1 MNEPVLESAK
11 LRERREESAI
21 SPAAEARGGGRRA
34 LSVVVPCYNEADALG
49 ELYQRVTRVCREN
62 VGDDYEL
69 VLVDDGSRDGT
80 WGAIASLNAKDS
92 HVVGL
97 RLSRNYGQQMALS
110 AGLAACR
117 GELTLIIDAD
127 MQDPPDL
134 LPEMMKLIAE
144 GADVVYGQ
152 RISRG
157 EEPWIR
163 KAGAK
168 LFYALLEYLSDRS
181 IPPNVSD
188 FRLMRRRVLDILNEM
203 PEQHRFVRG
212 MISWIGFDQR
222 PLPFHR
228 GSRASGKTRYSITR
242 LTALA
247 VDAIT
252 SFSIRPLRL
261 ATAMALVSLPLAVV
275 LVGYILFGLVF
286 HLAVSGWASVMM
298 VVVMFGTAQLLILG
312 IIGEYL
318 GRLYM
323 AAKNRPL
330 YIVSEIKRTER

>member
-1 MNEPVLESAK
+1 VNVSLTDG
-11 LRERREESAI
+11 I
-21 SPAAEARGGGRRA
+21 STPEDAALARPA
-34 LSVVVPCYNEADALG
+34 LSVVVPCFNEAGVIG
-49 ELYQRVTRVCREN
+49 ELHSRVSTICRD
-62 VGDDYEL
+62 VVAGDFEL
-69 VLVDDGSRDGT
+69 VLVDDGSTDGT
-80 WGAIASLNAKDS
+80 WGAIASLAATDP
-92 HVVGL
+92 HVAGI
-97 RLSRNYGQQMALS
+97 RLSRNHGQQLALT
-110 AGLAACR
+110 AGLRECR
-117 GELTLIIDAD
+117 GDFILIIDAD
-127 MQDPPDL
+127 MQDPPEL
-134 LPEMMKLIAE
+134 LPEMMKLIRD

-163 KAGAK
+163 KAGAR
-168 LFYALLEYLSDRS
+168 LFYALLEYLSERT

-188 FRLMRRRVLDILNEM
+188 FRLMRRRVVDVLNAM

-212 MISWIGFDQR
+212 MISWVGFDQR

-228 GSRASGKTRYSITR
+228 ASRASGKTRYSVSR

-261 ATAMALVSLPLAVV
+261 AIAMALISLPLAVV
-275 LVGYILFGLVF
+275 LAVYIIGSWLLGFSV
-286 HLAVSGWASVMM
+286 AGWASVMM
-298 VVVMFGTAQLLILG
+298 VVVMLGTAQLTILG

-330 YIVSEIKRTER
+330 YIVSEIARGPKER

>member
-1 MNEPVLESAK
+1 MNEPGLARIPVPSAPA
-11 LRERREESAI
+11 SAA
-21 SPAAEARGGGRRA
+21 PKPRPA
-34 LSVVVPCYNEADALG
+34 LSVVVPCYNESGALA
-49 ELYQRVTRVCREN
+49 ELYARVTKAAMAA
-62 VGDDYEL
+62 VGESYEF

-80 WGAIASLNAKDS
+80 WGSIASLVATDP
-92 HVVGL
+92 HVLGI
-97 RLSRNYGQQMALS
+97 RLSRNYGQQLALS
-110 AGLAACR
+110 AGLRECS
-117 GELTLIIDAD
+117 GELVFIIDAD
-127 MQDPPDL
+127 MQDPPEL
-134 LPEMMKLIAE
+134 LSDMMRVIGE

-152 RISRG
+152 RVSRG
-157 EEPWIR
+157 EEPWLR

-168 LFYALLEYLSDRS
+168 LFYTLIEYLSDRA

-188 FRLMRRRVLDILNEM
+188 FRLMRRRVLDVLNDM

-228 GSRASGKTRYSITR
+228 GARASGKTHYSITR
-242 LTALA
+242 LTSLA

-261 ATAMALVSLPLAVV
+261 AIIMAMLSLPLAVIMAVYIIGSWV
-275 LVGYILFGLVF
+275 LGFSV
-286 HLAVSGWASVMM
+286 AGWASVMT
-298 VVVMFGTAQLLILG
+298 VVVLLGTAQLTILG

-323 AAKNRPL
+323 GAKNRPL
-330 YIVSEIKRTER
+330 YVVSEVKRRDG

>member
-1 MNEPVLESAK
+1 VNDRMTAVLAA
-11 LRERREESAI
+11 AI
-21 SPAAEARGGGRRA
+21 EAGQVTGPA
-34 LSVVVPCYNEADALG
+34 LSVVVPCYNEAGAIGALH
-49 ELYQRVTRVCREN
+49 ERVSKVCREM
-62 VGDDYEL
+62 VAEDFEL
-69 VLVDDGSRDGT
+69 VLVDDGSRDQT
-80 WGAIASLNAKDS
+80 WSMIARLAAGDS
-92 HVVGL
+92 HVVGI
-97 RLSRNYGQQMALS
+97 RLSRNHGQQLALT
-110 AGLAACR
+110 AGLRECR
-117 GELTLIIDAD
+117 GELIFIIDAD
-127 MQDPPDL
+127 MQDPPEL
-134 LPEMMKLIAE
+134 LPEMMRLIAD

-163 KAGAK
+163 KAGAR
-168 LFYALLEYLSDRS
+168 LFYALLEYLSERT

-188 FRLMRRRVLDILNEM
+188 FRLMRRRVLDVLNAM

-212 MISWIGFDQR
+212 MISWVGFDQR

-228 GSRASGKTRYSITR
+228 GSRASGKTRYSISR
-242 LTALA
+242 LTTLA

-261 ATAMALVSLPLAVV
+261 AIAMALLSMPVAILLTA
-275 LVGYILFGLVF
+275 YIIGGWLLGLS
-286 HLAVSGWASVMM
+286 VSGWASVMM
-298 VVVMFGTAQLLILG
+298 VVVMFGTAQLIILG

-330 YIVSEIKRTER
+330 YIVSELVRGRK

>member
-1 MNEPVLESAK
+1 MTRIETEPNQPSANDA
-11 LRERREESAI
+11 ERAWNT
-21 SPAAEARGGGRRA
+21 SPGSRPAV
-34 LSVVVPCYNEADALG
+34 SVVVPCYNEAGAIG
-49 ELYQRVTRVCREN
+49 ELHSRVSRICREAAAE
-62 VGDDYEL
+62 DFEL
-69 VLVDDGSRDGT
+69 VLVDDGSSDQT
-80 WGAIASLNAKDS
+80 WAAIASLAATDGR
-92 HVVGL
+92 VVGI
-97 RLSRNYGQQMALS
+97 RLSRNHGQQLALT
-110 AGLAACR
+110 AGLRECR
-117 GELTLIIDAD
+117 GELILIVDAD
-127 MQDPPDL
+127 MQDPPEL
-134 LPEMMKLIAE
+134 LPEMMKLIEA

-163 KAGAK
+163 KAGAR
-168 LFYALLEYLSDRS
+168 LFYAALEYLSDRT

-188 FRLMRRRVLDILNEM
+188 FRLMRRRVLDVLNAM

-212 MISWIGFDQR
+212 MISWVGFDQR

-228 GSRASGKTRYSITR
+228 GSRVGGKTRYSIGR

-261 ATAMALVSLPLAVV
+261 AIAMALLSMPLAIV
-275 LVGYILFGLVF
+275 LTVYIIGGWLLGLSVQ
-286 HLAVSGWASVMM
+286 GWASVMM
-298 VVVMFGTAQLLILG
+298 VVVMFGTAQLIILG

-330 YIVSEIKRTER
+330 YIVSEVLRRTE

>member
-1 MNEPVLESAK
+1 VKSA
-11 LRERREESAI
+11 L
-21 SPAAEARGGGRRA
+21 PGHAEALEAASPVRPA
-34 LSVVVPCYNEADALG
+34 VSVVVPCYNEAGAIG
-49 ELYQRVTRVCREN
+49 ELHSRVAKICREA
-62 VGDDYEL
+62 VAEDFEL
-69 VLVDDGSRDGT
+69 VLVDDGSSDAT
-80 WGAIASLNAKDS
+80 WGAIASLCATDP
-92 HVVGL
+92 HVVGI
-97 RLSRNYGQQMALS
+97 RLSRNHGQQLALT
-110 AGLAACR
+110 AGLRECR
-117 GELTLIIDAD
+117 GDLILIIDAD
-127 MQDPPDL
+127 MQDPPEL
-134 LPEMMKLIAE
+134 LPEMMKLIQD

-163 KAGAK
+163 KAGAR
-168 LFYALLEYLSDRS
+168 LFYATLDYLSDRA

-188 FRLMRRRVLDILNEM
+188 FRLMRRRVLDVLNAM

-212 MISWIGFDQR
+212 MISWVGFDQR

-228 GSRASGKTRYSITR
+228 GSRASGRTRYSISR

-261 ATAMALVSLPLAVV
+261 AIAMALVSLPLALV
-275 LVGYILFGLVF
+275 LFVYIIGSWLLGFSV
-286 HLAVSGWASVMM
+286 AGWASVMM
-298 VVVMFGTAQLLILG
+298 VVVVLGTAQLTILG

-330 YIVSEIKRTER
+330 YIVSEIVRASD